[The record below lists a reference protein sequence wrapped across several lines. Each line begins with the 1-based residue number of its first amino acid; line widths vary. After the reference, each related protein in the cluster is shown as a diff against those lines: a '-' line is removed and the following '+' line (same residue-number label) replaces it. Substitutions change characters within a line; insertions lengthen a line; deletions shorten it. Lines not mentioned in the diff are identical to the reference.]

1 MEPSAATEIHLGPAR
16 PGGLASR
23 IGRRWR
29 ILAVVAVVIAVVAA
43 VMLAGGHRP
52 SMGLTGS
59 GAGVASVAFSPDS
72 KIIAAADEDGFIYL
86 WQTASGQ
93 RVITLRSPG
102 DAAVDAIA
110 FSPDG
115 QLLAAGGSR
124 GGRTYLWSTATGR
137 RIATLPGHA
146 NGLARSAAFSPDGR
160 TLAVIEGIGDG
171 N

>member
-1 MEPSAATEIHLGPAR
+1 MEPSAATEIHLDPSR
-16 PGGLASR
+16 PGGLAAR

-29 ILAVVAVVIAVVAA
+29 IFAVVAVVIVVVAA

-52 SMGLTGS
+52 SMGLTGR

-102 DAAVDAIA
+102 GTAVNAIA
-110 FSPDG
+110 FSPGG
-115 QLLAAGGSR
+115 QLLAAGDDTDGD
-124 GGRTYLWSTATGR
+124 TTLWRVVTG
-137 RIATLPGHA
+137 
-146 NGLARSAAFSPDGR
+146 
-160 TLAVIEGIGDG
+160 
-171 N
+171 